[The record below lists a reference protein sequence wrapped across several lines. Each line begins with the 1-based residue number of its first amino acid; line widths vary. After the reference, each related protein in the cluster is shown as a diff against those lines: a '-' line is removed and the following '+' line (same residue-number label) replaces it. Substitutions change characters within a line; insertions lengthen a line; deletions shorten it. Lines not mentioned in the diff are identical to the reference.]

1 VFTNILENTLLPN
14 SLQKFLKMKV
24 IYSFENLV
32 NTYNSIITQMTIF
45 YSLEEHFLND
55 GKVLFLIIINHIR
68 ASILKDNEL
77 ATEVKYRSAGIL
89 V

>member
-1 VFTNILENTLLPN
+1 
-14 SLQKFLKMKV
+14 
-24 IYSFENLV
+24 
-32 NTYNSIITQMTIF
+32 MTIL

-77 ATEVKYRSAGIL
+77 ATEVKYQSAGIL